1 MQRKSLAKKEKG
13 EEKEDEDGSERAR
26 ALHRIEVP
34 VVTLKVIVE
43 RGRRHSRD
51 SRLSFILARVRPNR
65 FSSHTHTHTHTQ
77 KRQKKKEEETSYVI
91 P

>member
-77 KRQKKKEEETSYVI
+77 KRQKKKRKKKRLT
-91 P
+91 